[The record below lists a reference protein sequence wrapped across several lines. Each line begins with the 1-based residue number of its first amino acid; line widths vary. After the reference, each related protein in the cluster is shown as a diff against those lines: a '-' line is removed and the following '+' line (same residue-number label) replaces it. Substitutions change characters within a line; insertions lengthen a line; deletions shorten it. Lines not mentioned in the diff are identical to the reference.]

1 MSTGANEAKLLGIN
15 TNPQF
20 YTSGGNAKI
29 NVTGTLAT
37 AVAYRQEVNQVKLVY
52 KYGSTTYDYV
62 LKINNTVTDAWKIN
76 LKAYC
81 SSNEGRL
88 SNAIIRFHD
97 GTTSDQIIISGGV
110 ITQSEGPQYDLP
122 GNSARYI
129 SIVNLHESISETSYL
144 YVYLKILVPSTSTYG
159 LFIITFEIT

>member
-1 MSTGANEAKLLGIN
+1 MSAGANETKLLSTN

-37 AVAYRQEVNQVKLVY
+37 ATAYRQKVNQVKLLY
-52 KYGSTTYDYV
+52 KCGSSTYDYV
-62 LKINNTVTDAWKIN
+62 LKINNTVIDAWKIN
-76 LKAYC
+76 LKVYS
-81 SSNEGRL
+81 SSNVDRL
-88 SNAIIRFHD
+88 SSATIYFHD

-110 ITQSEGPQYDLP
+110 ITQSEGPQYDLL
-122 GNSARYI
+122 GSSTRYI
-129 SIVNLHESISETSYL
+129 SIANLNADTSGTSYL
-144 YVYLKILVPSTSTYG
+144 YFYLKILVPSTSTYS